1 MIGCVDESAQCAV
14 GEEKRET
21 AKELLERMCVI
32 LDELN
37 NEVRMIADAVYRG
50 ANCNQVEGVPK
61 EPKPPLPPLI
71 VIMKKQRDE
80 AGGALRELVKI
91 REALW

>member
-1 MIGCVDESAQCAV
+1 MIVMDGSANCAV

-21 AKELLERMCVI
+21 AKELLESMGVI

-37 NEVRMIADAVYRG
+37 DEVRMISDAVYRG
-50 ANCNQVEGVPK
+50 GNCNPVEGVPK
-61 EPKPPLPPLI
+61 EPKPPMPPMV
-71 VIMKKQRDE
+71 VIMKEQRDK

>member
-1 MIGCVDESAQCAV
+1 MMVGMNESAQCAV
-14 GEEKRET
+14 EKRET
-21 AKELLERMCVI
+21 VKELLESMGVI
-32 LDELN
+32 LEDLN

-50 ANCNQVEGVPK
+50 ANCNPVEGVPK

-71 VIMKKQRDE
+71 VIMKKHRDE
-80 AGGALRELVKI
+80 ANGALMELVKI